1 MTAPTPSRPTRTPAG
16 EVDALMA
23 ALDHPGKDG
32 IELLRQAILGIDPH
46 IREEVKWNAPSFRL
60 EDHFATFKLHP
71 PGRIQLVLH
80 TGAKPQRPP
89 RSFALTGADAL
100 VKWAAA
106 DRCVITLAG
115 TEAAREHRHQ
125 VVDLVGQW
133 IRQL

>member
-32 IELLRQAILGIDPH
+32 IELLRQAILGIDPR

-71 PGRIQLVLH
+71 PMLRALGMANQSLQTLRGDTVGGR
-80 TGAKPQRPP
+80 TG
-89 RSFALTGADAL
+89 
-100 VKWAAA
+100 
-106 DRCVITLAG
+106 
-115 TEAAREHRHQ
+115 
-125 VVDLVGQW
+125 
-133 IRQL
+133 